1 MEAEKLERNPCTH
14 MYLPFFH
21 LQLMEIH
28 KIWNRMESFLPLRLK
43 ERKLYRAHSITESF
57 FQKRRNRFIVKLFKL
72 DLNILLLYDLF
83 ISI

>member
-1 MEAEKLERNPCTH
+1 MEAEKLEQNPCAH

-57 FQKRRNRFIVKLFKL
+57 LQKRRNRFIVKLFKL